1 MIRHRKSNTRL
12 YNIYSHMKSRCYDS
26 NNDHYKWYAAR
37 GITICDEWLNDFMSF
52 YEWAMNNGYK
62 ENLTL
67 DRIDN
72 DKGYSPDNCR
82 WTTMKVQVRNRS
94 NTRNITYKGE
104 TKTLTEWCDQLELNY
119 KTIYARLYVHDWPVG
134 KALNL
139 E

>member
-12 YNIYSHMKSRCYDS
+12 YSIYSHMKSRCYDS

-37 GITICDEWLNDFMSF
+37 GITICNEWLNDFMTF
-52 YEWAMNNGYK
+52 YNWSMDNGYRD
-62 ENLTL
+62 NLTI

-72 DKGYSPDNCR
+72 NKGYSPDNCR
-82 WTTMKVQVRNRS
+82 WADQTTQVRNRS
-94 NTRNITYKGE
+94 NTRNIAYNGE
-104 TKTLTEWCDQLELNY
+104 TKTLTEWCNQLGLSY
-119 KTIYARLYVHDWPVG
+119 KTIYARLYVHHWPIG